1 MNLPQLIQGDNSA
14 RQSIIN
20 FLGLNYGRLTE
31 DGELE
36 DCENLSTDEFPCLS
50 QRKKRVREKQYKSPT
65 TLYSK
70 AGLFII
76 DGTDVIYNDEKIGT
90 VTAGKKQ
97 MATLGKYVVIFPDK
111 KYYDTE
117 EKKFGN
123 MEETYKSGAGQ
134 ITFAATSKD
143 DDDPVKYATIT
154 TTGAN
159 FNFRDGDAVEI
170 TGCTVNPENNKT
182 LVIRKVKGKVLKF
195 YENSFTAGKETAAIT
210 IKRAVP
216 DLEFVCEG
224 NYRLWGCAK
233 NTIYSS
239 KYGDPLNFQVFDG
252 LTSDSYYIDVSSDGK
267 FTGCIPFTSFI
278 CFFKEDVVHKIY
290 GTKPSNFQL
299 LTSSVFGVQDGC
311 ERSMCV
317 INETLYYLGRNGVYE
332 YTGGVPEL
340 ISQNFGTKRFTDGCA
355 GSDGD
360 KYYICMSNGPERAI
374 YTYDISKGIW
384 LKEDKVSVIDFAD
397 IEGRLYY
404 IDEQGWKYKTAD
416 NSSNEV
422 INWSATF
429 CPFTE
434 LINERKGYSKLNFR
448 IALGA
453 GAWLKIEIKTDDS
466 LWNTVYTT
474 HNKTAKTIN
483 IPIFPNRCD
492 QFKVRLSGKGE
503 CVIKSFVRD
512 FYVGSEV

>member
-1 MNLPQLIQGDNSA
+1 
-14 RQSIIN
+14 
-20 FLGLNYGRLTE
+20 
-31 DGELE
+31 
-36 DCENLSTDEFPCLS
+36 
-50 QRKKRVREKQYKSPT
+50 
-65 TLYSK
+65 
-70 AGLFII
+70 
-76 DGTDVIYNDEKIGT
+76 
-90 VTAGKKQ
+90 
-97 MATLGKYVVIFPDK
+97 
-111 KYYDTE
+111 
-117 EKKFGN
+117 
-123 MEETYKSGAGQ
+123 
-134 ITFAATSKD
+134 
-143 DDDPVKYATIT
+143 
-154 TTGAN
+154 
-159 FNFRDGDAVEI
+159 
-170 TGCTVNPENNKT
+170 
-182 LVIRKVKGKVLKF
+182 
-195 YENSFTAGKETAAIT
+195 
-210 IKRAVP
+210 
-216 DLEFVCEG
+216 
-224 NYRLWGCAK
+224 
-233 NTIYSS
+233 
-239 KYGDPLNFQVFDG
+239 
-252 LTSDSYYIDVSSDGK
+252 
-267 FTGCIPFTSFI
+267 
-278 CFFKEDVVHKIY
+278 
-290 GTKPSNFQL
+290 
-299 LTSSVFGVQDGC
+299 
-311 ERSMCV
+311 MCV

-397 IEGRLYY
+397 IEGHLYY

-416 NSSNEV
+416 NSANEV

-483 IPIFPNRCD
+483 VPIFPNRCD